1 MESITPGS
9 ADESYDKQ
17 QVIDYLEA
25 TGDADI
31 GRTMGKD
38 CEVSFRWEGNNRR
51 EVFVH
56 LLEHGWAV
64 TSASDGYI
72 WLEQL
77 DKTEDAP
84 DAIWKAPRTT
94 DPFPED
100 SYPDLDVV
108 RQAEVDGVHYLM
120 VPEGYEGLVNDE
132 WAGNVVEAGYTAG
145 SYADYD
151 ELAEA
156 YVEAAE

>member
-9 ADESYDKQ
+9 ADEAYDKQ
-17 QVIDYLEA
+17 DVVDYLSAFE
-25 TGDADI
+25 DADVSEHV
-31 GRTMGKD
+31 GKD
-38 CEVSFRWEGNNRR
+38 CEVTFQWEGTNQRQM
-51 EVFVH
+51 FVH
-56 LLEHGWAV
+56 LLERGWAV
-64 TSASDGYI
+64 TSINRGHI

-77 DKTEDAP
+77 DKTEEAP
-84 DAIWKAPRTT
+84 DAIWKAPRTS

-120 VPEGYEGLVNDE
+120 VPAGYEDLVNDR
-132 WAGNVVEAGYTAG
+132 WAGRVVEAGQTEE

-156 YVEAAE
+156 YVAAGE